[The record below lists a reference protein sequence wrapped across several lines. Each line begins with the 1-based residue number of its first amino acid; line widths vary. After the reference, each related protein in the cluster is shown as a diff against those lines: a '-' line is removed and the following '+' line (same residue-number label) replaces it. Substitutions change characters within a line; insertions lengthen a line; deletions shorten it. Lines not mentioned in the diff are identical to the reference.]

1 MKELKN
7 PVSYG
12 KDIAADF
19 KVQSPGTLIY
29 ENNKYEIKSDII
41 GDHFKA
47 NMLGAIIL
55 ALLNGI
61 EIKDSLNAI
70 ESFAGV
76 KEE

>member
-1 MKELKN
+1 
-7 PVSYG
+7 
-12 KDIAADF
+12 
-19 KVQSPGTLIY
+19 
-29 ENNKYEIKSDII
+29 
-41 GDHFKA
+41 
-47 NMLGAIIL
+47 MLGAIIL